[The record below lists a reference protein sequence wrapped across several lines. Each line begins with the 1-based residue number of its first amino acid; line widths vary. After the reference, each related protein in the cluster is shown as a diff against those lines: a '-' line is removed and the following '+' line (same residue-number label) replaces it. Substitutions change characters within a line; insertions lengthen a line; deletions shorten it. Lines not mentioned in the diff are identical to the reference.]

1 MPPLEGVAHSGHRL
15 MSLWEIF
22 VVAVGLSMDAV
33 AVSLA
38 ASASNRAR
46 GAGAT
51 FRLSFHFGLFQFIMP
66 VVGWFIGSSVARY
79 LTSVDHWV
87 AFGLLT
93 LVGGRMIR
101 TALSGA
107 DPALAADPSRGT
119 TLILLSV
126 ATSID
131 ALAIGLTLAM
141 LGSGIWFASLVIGVV
156 TACLSCLAILVGTR
170 VGHTVGRRM
179 EIVGG
184 LALVAMG
191 VRILFQHLW

>member
-1 MPPLEGVAHSGHRL
+1 MP
-15 MSLWEIF
+15 LWEIL

-46 GAGAT
+46 GARAT
-51 FRLSFHFGLFQFIMP
+51 FRLSFHFGLFQFLMP
-66 VVGWFIGSSVARY
+66 VAGWFLGASVARH
-79 LTSVDHWV
+79 LGSIDHWV

-101 TALSGA
+101 AALRG
-107 DPALAADPSRGT
+107 DETHLAADPSRWP

-131 ALAIGLTLAM
+131 ALAVGLTLAM
-141 LGSGIWFASLVIGVV
+141 LGSGIWYASFIIGLV
-156 TACLSCLAILVGTR
+156 TAGLSCLAILLGAR
-170 VGHTVGRRM
+170 VGRAVGRRM
-179 EIVGG
+179 EAVGG
-184 LALVAMG
+184 LALIAIG
-191 VRILFQHLW
+191 TRILWQHLW